1 MVGDSIPK
9 ASSSMQLVQFN
20 ENSFSIIRKM
30 IFLFLTQ
37 YIIENINKKPSY
49 ISISIKAV
57 MFLVKLFESNLVS
70 VTRKISTLL
79 SIIASNWSNLME
91 IKFMLKLPV
100 TSLFAFLILNSNDK
114 DFYLWNLRC
123 HGCHLSL
130 PNNLNFHQNLEKQ
143 Q

>member
-1 MVGDSIPK
+1 MVSDSIRK

-20 ENSFSIIRKM
+20 EHSFSIIRKM

-100 TSLFAFLILNSNDK
+100 TSLFAFLILNSDNK
-114 DFYLWNLRC
+114 DFYLWNLR
-123 HGCHLSL
+123 S
-130 PNNLNFHQNLEKQ
+130 FIKI
-143 Q
+143 

>member
-57 MFLVKLFESNLVS
+57 MFLVKLFEYNLVS

-91 IKFMLKLPV
+91 INFMLKLPV
-100 TSLFAFLILNSNDK
+100 TSLFAFLILNSDNK
-114 DFYLWNLRC
+114 DFYLWNLR
-123 HGCHLSL
+123 S
-130 PNNLNFHQNLEKQ
+130 FIKI
-143 Q
+143 

>member
-9 ASSSMQLVQFN
+9 ASSLMQLVQFN

-100 TSLFAFLILNSNDK
+100 TSLFAFLILNSDNK
-114 DFYLWNLRC
+114 DFYLWNLR
-123 HGCHLSL
+123 S
-130 PNNLNFHQNLEKQ
+130 FIKI
-143 Q
+143 

>member
-91 IKFMLKLPV
+91 INFLLKLPV
-100 TSLFAFLILNSNDK
+100 TSLFAFLILNSDNK
-114 DFYLWNLRC
+114 DFYLWNLR
-123 HGCHLSL
+123 S
-130 PNNLNFHQNLEKQ
+130 FIKI
-143 Q
+143 

>member
-91 IKFMLKLPV
+91 INFMLKLPV
-100 TSLFAFLILNSNDK
+100 TSLFAFLILNSDNK
-114 DFYLWNLRC
+114 DFYLWNLR
-123 HGCHLSL
+123 S
-130 PNNLNFHQNLEKQ
+130 FIKI
-143 Q
+143 

>member
-91 IKFMLKLPV
+91 INFMLKFPV
-100 TSLFAFLILNSNDK
+100 TSLFAFLILNSDNK
-114 DFYLWNLRC
+114 DFYLWNLR
-123 HGCHLSL
+123 S
-130 PNNLNFHQNLEKQ
+130 FIKI
-143 Q
+143 

>member
-1 MVGDSIPK
+1 MVGNSIPK

-100 TSLFAFLILNSNDK
+100 TSLFAFLILNSDNK
-114 DFYLWNLRC
+114 DFYLWNLR
-123 HGCHLSL
+123 S
-130 PNNLNFHQNLEKQ
+130 FIKI
-143 Q
+143 

>member
-30 IFLFLTQ
+30 IFLFLAQ

-100 TSLFAFLILNSNDK
+100 TSLFAFLILNSDNK
-114 DFYLWNLRC
+114 DFYLWNLR
-123 HGCHLSL
+123 S
-130 PNNLNFHQNLEKQ
+130 FIKI
-143 Q
+143 

>member
-70 VTRKISTLL
+70 VTRKISALL

-100 TSLFAFLILNSNDK
+100 TSLFAFLILNSDNK
-114 DFYLWNLRC
+114 DFYLWNLR
-123 HGCHLSL
+123 S
-130 PNNLNFHQNLEKQ
+130 FIKI
-143 Q
+143 

>member
-20 ENSFSIIRKM
+20 ENLFSIIRKM

-91 IKFMLKLPV
+91 INFMLKLPV
-100 TSLFAFLILNSNDK
+100 TSLFAFLILNSDNK
-114 DFYLWNLRC
+114 DFYLWNLR
-123 HGCHLSL
+123 S
-130 PNNLNFHQNLEKQ
+130 FIKI
-143 Q
+143 

>member
-57 MFLVKLFESNLVS
+57 MFLVKLFGSNLVS

-100 TSLFAFLILNSNDK
+100 TSLFAFLILNSDNK
-114 DFYLWNLRC
+114 DFYLWNLR
-123 HGCHLSL
+123 S
-130 PNNLNFHQNLEKQ
+130 FIKI
-143 Q
+143 

>member
-1 MVGDSIPK
+1 MVSDSIRK

-20 ENSFSIIRKM
+20 EHSFSIIRKM

-91 IKFMLKLPV
+91 INFMLKLPV
-100 TSLFAFLILNSNDK
+100 TSLFAFLILNSDNK
-114 DFYLWNLRC
+114 DFYLWNLR
-123 HGCHLSL
+123 S
-130 PNNLNFHQNLEKQ
+130 FIKI
-143 Q
+143 

>member
-91 IKFMLKLPV
+91 IKFMPKLPV
-100 TSLFAFLILNSNDK
+100 TSLFAFLILNSDNK
-114 DFYLWNLRC
+114 DFYLWNLR
-123 HGCHLSL
+123 S
-130 PNNLNFHQNLEKQ
+130 FIKI
-143 Q
+143 

>member
-100 TSLFAFLILNSNDK
+100 TSLFAFLILNSDNK
-114 DFYLWNLRC
+114 DFYLWNLR
-123 HGCHLSL
+123 S
-130 PNNLNFHQNLEKQ
+130 FIKI
-143 Q
+143 

>member
-100 TSLFAFLILNSNDK
+100 TRLFAFLILNSDNK
-114 DFYLWNLRC
+114 DFYLWNLR
-123 HGCHLSL
+123 S
-130 PNNLNFHQNLEKQ
+130 FIKI
-143 Q
+143 

>member
-79 SIIASNWSNLME
+79 SIIASNCSNLME
-91 IKFMLKLPV
+91 INFMLKLPV
-100 TSLFAFLILNSNDK
+100 TSLFAFLILNSDNK
-114 DFYLWNLRC
+114 DFYLWNLR
-123 HGCHLSL
+123 S
-130 PNNLNFHQNLEKQ
+130 FIKI
-143 Q
+143 